1 MDLITSLNSQ
11 YGCCFI
17 AGYIVEFF
25 VSSLA
30 TDLFLKIILFLI
42 CKNDNKVVEMG
53 EQCSDIFL
61 NKNWFPQGCLKNR
74 ERNYPDFID
83 MLRKFSSKTVYF
95 PARGFCIFIA
105 ITIICTPV
113 RLNSYFIF
121 FFLSNERIYL
131 KDEVINLININLPTV
146 NALLSLIFRDMPIL
160 LQKNLSSLIKNIGNK
175 TH

>member
-1 MDLITSLNSQ
+1 
-11 YGCCFI
+11 
-17 AGYIVEFF
+17 
-25 VSSLA
+25 
-30 TDLFLKIILFLI
+30 
-42 CKNDNKVVEMG
+42 MG

-61 NKNWFPQGCLKNR
+61 KKNWFPQGCLKKR

-131 KDEVINLININLPTV
+131 KDEVINLINVNLTTV
-146 NALLSLIFRDMPIL
+146 NALLSPIFRDMPML
-160 LQKNLSSLIKNIGNK
+160 L
-175 TH
+175 